1 MRRVAENLL
10 GLPAGEL
17 QVREEGG
24 KPSLVHPGTG
34 RAVSF
39 SAIAHRIN
47 TQTADMPVAL
57 EDITLNVR
65 HVYRPP
71 FEVPDLARKYG
82 NLTLTYAAQCHI
94 AVVEIDPD
102 TCNVGILAY
111 AVVDDCGTVINHA
124 IVEGQVHGA
133 AAHGIGAALMENFRY
148 DELGNLLTATF
159 SDYCPITTMNM
170 PALQYGN
177 MESPSPFT
185 FNGAKGMG
193 EGGGGP
199 LHTLSAALQDA
210 LYASGVLVVDSHF
223 SPSDVHA
230 LLQGGG
236 TGESPDAVQRSS
248 PTGVSV

>member
-1 MRRVAENLL
+1 M
-10 GLPAGEL
+10 
-17 QVREEGG
+17 
-24 KPSLVHPGTG
+24 
-34 RAVSF
+34 
-39 SAIAHRIN
+39 
-47 TQTADMPVAL
+47 
-57 EDITLNVR
+57 NVR
-65 HVYRPP
+65 YVYRPP
-71 FEVPDLARKYG
+71 FVVPDVARKYG
-82 NLTLTYAAQCHI
+82 NLMLTYAAQCHI

-102 TCNVGILAY
+102 TSNVHILAY
-111 AVVDDCGTVINHA
+111 AAVDDCGTVINHA

-133 AAHGIGAALMENFRY
+133 AAHGIGAALMENFQY
-148 DELGNLLTATF
+148 DEWGNLLTATF

-170 PALQYGN
+170 PALRYDN

-223 SPSDVHA
+223 SPSEVHA

-236 TGESPDAVQRSS
+236 TRESPDAVRWRSAA
-248 PTGVSV
+248 GVAV